1 MRCSEAS
8 RLLQLYIDMRL
19 TVNQV
24 RVLEEHLTQCTTCR
38 EELLLLEEVSSS
50 LRNLQPVAEPADLA
64 VNIMRLVTITPQ
76 RPANE
81 RYSLLRPSLLEL
93 LVVVLLATI
102 TTFGVIWDQP
112 ALRSALPFA
121 NGHDPLSQ
129 SFFNVLAL
137 LVSGNP
143 STLSLALW
151 IGGTL
156 LGVCITLA
164 LVGNDIRREWFKA
177 MVDHLPAAKRLM

>member
-19 TVNQV
+19 SLNQV

-38 EELLLLEEVSSS
+38 DELLLLEEVASS
-50 LRNLQPVAEPADLA
+50 LRNLQPVTEPADLT

-76 RPANE
+76 RHARE
-81 RYSLLRPSLLEL
+81 RYSLLRPSLPQL

-102 TTFGVIWDQP
+102 TTFGIIWNQP
-112 ALRSALPFA
+112 ALRPALPFA

-129 SFFNVLAL
+129 AFFAVLAL
-137 LVSGNP
+137 LVSGN
-143 STLSLALW
+143 SNTLSLALW

-164 LVGNDIRREWFKA
+164 LVGNDIRHEWFKA
-177 MVDHLPAAKRLM
+177 MVDHLPVAKRIM